1 VSPPPWRKSHL
12 NTARSTRPR
21 THHRPR
27 KLLSSQPAAPPP
39 HRATPSN
46 PHSRCCATSHHLPRF
61 PCMGLSKSSKKFEQ
75 RHLSSFPFFLILLF
89 APSRAH
95 PSVPPAVSHGRRAQ
109 GRSRIWPSHAV
120 QHTHGISRPLLDG
133 PRARREARDLRG
145 RRGTAGQPNPQR
157 RSEVSLAGVARKI
170 AHHVLVFGRSRSGDL
185 NHDAVIRIGGE
196 APRRQT
202 HSSLRH
208 RSHGNPTSDC
218 HLGSSWH
225 SSRWKA
231 GSTPDLDWAR

>member
-1 VSPPPWRKSHL
+1 MPRGFLVWGSRSQAKNLNSAIFLPFLSSSSFCSPPAEPILPS
-12 NTARSTRPR
+12 RPR
-21 THHRPR
+21 S
-27 KLLSSQPAAPPP
+27 LMAA
-39 HRATPSN
+39 A
-46 PHSRCCATSHHLPRF
+46 
-61 PCMGLSKSSKKFEQ
+61 
-75 RHLSSFPFFLILLF
+75 
-89 APSRAH
+89 
-95 PSVPPAVSHGRRAQ
+95 RRVGQ
-109 GRSRIWPSHAV
+109 GWPSHAV